1 MWMPVDPVSKDTC
14 LRLVK
19 GSHRSPQYFMPV
31 HFNVPQHQIKPEDEE
46 KAKEFLPTPDV
57 DGDEQYQVLTWDME
71 VYMYI
76 LR

>member
-1 MWMPVDPVSKDTC
+1 MP
-14 LRLVK
+14 L
-19 GSHRSPQYFMPV
+19 
-31 HFNVPQHQIKPEDEE
+31 HFNVPQHQIKPGDEE

-76 LR
+76 LS